1 MHDIRG
7 LEDQGVVS
15 VGIATSEFVDAAQAQ
30 NRALGYD
37 PAVVFVPHPIQDR
50 TREELHALAD
60 AAFERILESLCAPS
74 P

>member
-50 TREELHALAD
+50 TREELSALAET
-60 AAFERILESLCAPS
+60 AFPAILQALTAPS
-74 P
+74 